1 MRVLH
6 VIQRYWPAV
15 GGAEIHMGELSRRF
29 VADGHQVTVVTT
41 DALDFE
47 LLSTPGGQRIS
58 AREEQIDGVRVLR
71 FPVHHLPFSPLSF
84 AAWRRGLY
92 VLSALRPIPSGWIS
106 SLSLAAP
113 WLPEMWRWFRTT
125 EQRFDLVGALNIGF
139 EPLFVAGQRFARR
152 RGIPFVSHPIAHLGA
167 GERPGE
173 DPVGQFHVMRHQV
186 ALVRA
191 SDGVAAQTPTARRF
205 YIAQGAPAERVHV
218 VGPGVN
224 PHEILGGK
232 KERFVARYGIRAPLV
247 AYLGA
252 MAYDKGTVQVVEA
265 VRALWRAGHEVE
277 LVLAGAILSAFQRYL
292 EQLPIEDRQRIR
304 VLGPIDETEKRDL
317 LAAADVVAMPSR
329 TDSFGLVYLEAWL
342 YRKPVIGA
350 QTWGVGDV
358 IEDGVDG
365 VLVPFDDSGA
375 LAEALLDL
383 LEHPERRAEM
393 GARGEAKVYRLH
405 TWQNKYQSV
414 CALYTELVRSGECP
428 PSSAFYRAMEKENAC
443 DP

>member
-6 VIQRYWPAV
+6 VIQRYWPAI
-15 GGAEIHMGELSRRF
+15 GGAEIHMRELSRRF
-29 VADGHQVTVVTT
+29 AADGHQVTVVTT
-41 DALDFE
+41 DALDYE
-47 LLSTPGGQRIS
+47 LLTTPGGRRIQ
-58 AREEQIDGVRVLR
+58 AREEWIDGVRVLR

-84 AAWRRGLY
+84 AAWRRGLHI
-92 VLSALRPIPSGWIS
+92 LSSLRFVPSEWIA

-125 EQRFDLVGALNIGF
+125 EERFDLVAALNIGY
-139 EPLFVAGQRFARR
+139 ESLFVAGQRFARR

-186 ALVRA
+186 AVVRA
-191 SDGVAAQTPTARRF
+191 SDGIAAQTPAARAF
-205 YIAQGAPAERVHV
+205 YIEQGAPAGRVHV

-224 PHEILGGK
+224 PDEILGGNG
-232 KERFVARYGIRAPLV
+232 ERFLEKHGIRAPLV

-265 VRALWRAGHEVE
+265 VRRLWQAGVEVE
-277 LVLAGAILSAFQRYL
+277 LVLAGSILSAFQRYL
-292 EQLPIEDRQRIR
+292 EQLPAADRGRIR
-304 VLGPIDETEKRDL
+304 VLGPVDETVKRDL

-350 QTWGVGDV
+350 RAWGVGDV

-365 VLVPFDDSGA
+365 LLVPFDDPDA
-375 LAEALLDL
+375 LAEALSGL
-383 LEHPERRAEM
+383 LANPERCAEM

-405 TWQNKYQSV
+405 TWQNKYQIV
-414 CALYTELVRSGECP
+414 HALYAGLVCSECL
-428 PSSAFYRAMEKENAC
+428 PSSASHRVMEKE
-443 DP
+443 

>member
-6 VIQRYWPAV
+6 IIQRYWPAI
-15 GGAEIHMGELSRRF
+15 GGAEIHMRELSRRF
-29 VADGHQVTVVTT
+29 AADGHQVTVVTT
-41 DALDFE
+41 DALDYE
-47 LLSTPGGQRIS
+47 LLTTPGGRRIQ
-58 AREEQIDGVRVLR
+58 AREEQVDGVRVLR
-71 FPVHHLPFSPLSF
+71 FPVHHLPFSPLAF

-92 VLSALRPIPSGWIS
+92 ILSSLRPVPVQWIS

-125 EQRFDLVGALNIGF
+125 EERFELVAALNIGF

-152 RGIPFVSHPIAHLGA
+152 HGIPFFSHPIAHLGA
-167 GERPGE
+167 GNQPGV

-186 ALVRA
+186 AVVRA

-205 YIAQGAPAERVHV
+205 YIEHGAPAERVHV

-224 PHEILGGK
+224 PDEILGGQG
-232 KERFVARYGIRAPLV
+232 ERFLMRHGIRAPLV

-252 MAYDKGTVQVVEA
+252 MAYDKGTVQVVDA
-265 VRALWRAGHEVE
+265 VRALWQAGVEVE
-277 LVLAGAILSAFQRYL
+277 LVLAGAILSAFQTYL
-292 EQLPIEDRQRIR
+292 EQLPTEDRQRIR
-304 VLGPIDETEKRDL
+304 VLGPVDETEKRDL

-350 QTWGVGDV
+350 RTWGVGDV

-365 VLVPFDDSGA
+365 VLVPFGDSGA
-375 LAEALLDL
+375 LAEALSDL
-383 LEHPERRAEM
+383 LEHPERRAKM

-414 CALYTELVRSGECP
+414 RAIYAELVRSGKCP
-428 PSSAFYRAMEKENAC
+428 PSSASCRAIEKE
-443 DP
+443 